1 MLNQRPVLRFENS
14 SLAGVIRSICA
25 VLDKVCSCRH
35 HVFLMAGESLVA
47 NERVET
53 LKEKLTRH
61 PIYESVETLRDLRC
75 FMEHHIYAVWD
86 FMSLLKALQ
95 AAVAP
100 AQTPWMPSSRPELR
114 RFINEIVLGEECDDY
129 NVAGTKRFISHFE
142 LYLLSMDE
150 VKADTK
156 PIREFIS
163 VVNENGVGA
172 ALGLP
177 AVPQPAIEFVRS
189 TFRFIDEQQHHCTA
203 SAFAFGREDLI
214 PAMFGALLE
223 RMKISEVMAPNFHYY
238 LKRHTQLDAETHGP
252 LALQLVATLCGKN
265 DNRKKEAMRAAE
277 RALEARIVFWDG
289 VEAAMKN
296 PVVVD

>member
-1 MLNQRPVLRFENS
+1 MT
-14 SLAGVIRSICA
+14 
-25 VLDKVCSCRH
+25 
-35 HVFLMAGESLVA
+35 GEGLIA

-75 FMEHHIYAVWD
+75 FMEHHVYAVWD

-114 RFINEIVLGEECDDY
+114 RFINEIVLGEECDEY
-129 NVAGTKRFISHFE
+129 NFAGTRQFISHFE
-142 LYLLSMDE
+142 LYLLAMEE
-150 VKADTK
+150 VKADIR
-156 PIREFIS
+156 PIRQFIA
-163 VVNENGVGA
+163 VVNENGVET
-172 ALGLP
+172 ALRLP
-177 AVPQPAIEFVRS
+177 IVPQPAIGFVRS
-189 TFRFIDEQQHHCTA
+189 TFQFIDERNDHCTA

-223 RMKISEVMAPNFHYY
+223 RMKISEAMAPNFYYY

-252 LALQLVATLCGKN
+252 LALQLVATLCDQN
-265 DNRKKEAMRAAE
+265 VQREQEAMRAAE
-277 RALEARIVFWDG
+277 RALEARIAFWNG
-289 VEAAMKN
+289 VEAAIKN
-296 PVVVD
+296 RVIVD

>member
-1 MLNQRPVLRFENS
+1 
-14 SLAGVIRSICA
+14 
-25 VLDKVCSCRH
+25 
-35 HVFLMAGESLVA
+35 MAGESLIA

-61 PIYESVETLRDLRC
+61 PIYESVEMLQDLRC

-100 AQTPWMPSSRPELR
+100 AQTPWMPTSRPELR
-114 RFINEIVLGEECDDY
+114 RFINEIVLGEECDEYD
-129 NVAGTKRFISHFE
+129 VAGTRRFISHFE
-142 LYLLSMDE
+142 LYLLSMEE
-150 VKADTK
+150 VRADTR
-156 PIREFIS
+156 PIRQFIS
-163 VVNENGVGA
+163 VVNDNGVEA

-177 AVPQPAIEFVRS
+177 IVPQPAIEFVRS
-189 TFRFIDEQQHHCTA
+189 TFQFIHEQKDHCTA

-238 LKRHTQLDAETHGP
+238 LKRHTKLDAETHGP
-252 LALQLVATLCGKN
+252 LALQLVAMLCGKN
-265 DNRKKEAMRAAE
+265 ADREQEAVRTAE
-277 RALEARIVFWDG
+277 RALEARIVFWNG
-289 VEAAMKN
+289 VEAAVKHSG
-296 PVVVD
+296 VVN

>member
-1 MLNQRPVLRFENS
+1 
-14 SLAGVIRSICA
+14 
-25 VLDKVCSCRH
+25 
-35 HVFLMAGESLVA
+35 MAGENLIA

-61 PIYESVETLRDLRC
+61 PIYESIETVQHLRC

-100 AQTPWMPSSRPELR
+100 AQTPWMPTSRPELR
-114 RFINEIVLGEECDDY
+114 RVINQVVLGEECDEY
-129 NVAGTKRFISHFE
+129 NVAGTTRFISHFE
-142 LYLLSMDE
+142 LYLLSMEE
-150 VKADTK
+150 VRADTR
-156 PIREFIS
+156 PIRQFIS
-163 VVNENGVGA
+163 VVNENGVEA

-177 AVPQPAIEFVRS
+177 IVPRPAIKFVQS
-189 TFRFIDEQQHHCTA
+189 TFQFIREQKDHCTA

-214 PAMFGALLE
+214 PAMFGALVE

-252 LALQLVATLCGKN
+252 LALQLVTALCGKN
-265 DNRKKEAMRAAE
+265 DHREQEAMNAAE
-277 RALEARIVFWDG
+277 RALEARIVFWNG
-289 VEAAMKN
+289 VEAAVKHSG
-296 PVVVD
+296 VVN

>member
-1 MLNQRPVLRFENS
+1 
-14 SLAGVIRSICA
+14 
-25 VLDKVCSCRH
+25 
-35 HVFLMAGESLVA
+35 MAGENLIA

-53 LKEKLTRH
+53 LKEQLTRH
-61 PIYESVETLRDLRC
+61 PIYESIETLQHLRC

-114 RFINEIVLGEECDDY
+114 RFINEIVLGEECDEY
-129 NVAGTKRFISHFE
+129 NVAGKRRFISHFE
-142 LYLLSMDE
+142 LYLLSMEE
-150 VKADTK
+150 VNADTR
-156 PIREFIS
+156 PIRQFIS
-163 VVNENGVGA
+163 VVNENGVEA

-177 AVPQPAIEFVRS
+177 MVPRPAIEFVRS
-189 TFRFIDEQQHHCTA
+189 TFQFIHEQKDHCTA

-223 RMKISEVMAPNFHYY
+223 RMKITEVMAPNFHYY

-252 LALQLVATLCGKN
+252 LALQLVAMLCDKN
-265 DNRKKEAMRAAE
+265 ADREQEAVRTAE
-277 RALEARIVFWDG
+277 RALEARIVFWNG
-289 VEAAMKN
+289 VEAAVKN
-296 PVVVD
+296 SGVVN

>member
-1 MLNQRPVLRFENS
+1 V
-14 SLAGVIRSICA
+14 
-25 VLDKVCSCRH
+25 
-35 HVFLMAGESLVA
+35 AGESLIA

-53 LKEKLTRH
+53 LKEELTRH
-61 PIYESVETLRDLRC
+61 PIYASVETLQDLRC
-75 FMEHHIYAVWD
+75 FMEHHIFAVWD

-100 AQTPWMPSSRPELR
+100 AKTPWMPSSRPELR
-114 RFINEIVLGEECDDY
+114 RFINEIVLGEECDEY
-129 NVAGTKRFISHFE
+129 NVAGTRRFISHFD
-142 LYLLSMDE
+142 LYLLSMEE
-150 VKADTK
+150 VKADTR
-156 PIREFIS
+156 PIQQFIS
-163 VVNENGVGA
+163 VVKEKGVGA

-177 AVPQPAIEFVRS
+177 IVPEPAAEFVRS
-189 TFRFIDEQQHHCTA
+189 TFQIIHEQKDHCTA
-203 SAFAFGREDLI
+203 SAFAIGREDLI

-223 RMKISEVMAPNFHYY
+223 RMRISEVMAPNFHFY

-252 LALQLVATLCGKN
+252 LARQLVATLCGKN
-265 DNRKKEAMRAAE
+265 DDRQQEAMRAAE

>member
-1 MLNQRPVLRFENS
+1 ME
-14 SLAGVIRSICA
+14 
-25 VLDKVCSCRH
+25 
-35 HVFLMAGESLVA
+35 GESLIA
-47 NERVET
+47 NKRVET

-61 PIYESVETLRDLRC
+61 PIYESVETLQHLRC

-114 RFINEIVLGEECDDY
+114 RFINEIVLGEECDEY
-129 NVAGTKRFISHFE
+129 NVAGTRRFVSHFE
-142 LYLLSMDE
+142 LYLLSMEE
-150 VKADTK
+150 VRADTR
-156 PIREFIS
+156 PIRQFIS
-163 VVNENGVGA
+163 VVNDNGVEA

-177 AVPQPAIEFVRS
+177 IVPQPAIEFVRS
-189 TFRFIDEQQHHCTA
+189 TFQFINEQKDHCTA

-265 DNRKKEAMRAAE
+265 ASREQEAMRAAE
-277 RALEARIVFWDG
+277 RSLEARIVFWDG

>member
-1 MLNQRPVLRFENS
+1 
-14 SLAGVIRSICA
+14 
-25 VLDKVCSCRH
+25 
-35 HVFLMAGESLVA
+35 MAGGSLIA

-61 PIYESVETLRDLRC
+61 PIYESVETLQDLRC

-100 AQTPWMPSSRPELR
+100 AQSPWMPSSRPELR
-114 RFINEIVLGEECDDY
+114 RFINEIVLGEECDEY
-129 NVAGTKRFISHFE
+129 NVAGTTRFISHFE
-142 LYLLSMDE
+142 LYLLSMEE
-150 VKADTK
+150 VRADTR
-156 PIREFIS
+156 PIRQFIS
-163 VVNENGVGA
+163 VVNENGVEA

-177 AVPQPAIEFVRS
+177 IVPRPAIEFVQS
-189 TFRFIDEQQHHCTA
+189 TFQFIREQKDHCTA

-223 RMKISEVMAPNFHYY
+223 RMKISEGMAPNFHYY

-252 LALQLVATLCGKN
+252 LALQLVATLCDKN
-265 DNRKKEAMRAAE
+265 DRREQEARRAAE
-277 RALEARIVFWDG
+277 RALESRIVFWDG

>member
-1 MLNQRPVLRFENS
+1 MADENLITS
-14 SLAGVIRSICA
+14 
-25 VLDKVCSCRH
+25 
-35 HVFLMAGESLVA
+35 
-47 NERVET
+47 ERVET

-61 PIYESVETLRDLRC
+61 PIYESVETLQHLRC

-114 RFINEIVLGEECDDY
+114 RFVNEIVLGEECDEYD
-129 NVAGTKRFISHFE
+129 VAGTRRFISHFE
-142 LYLLSMDE
+142 LYLLSMEE
-150 VKADTK
+150 VKADTR
-156 PIREFIS
+156 PIRQFIS
-163 VVNENGVGA
+163 VVNENGVEA
-172 ALGLP
+172 ALSLP
-177 AVPQPAIEFVRS
+177 IVPRPAIEFVRS
-189 TFRFIDEQQHHCTA
+189 TFQFIHERKDHCTA

-252 LALQLVATLCGKN
+252 LALQLVAALCGE
-265 DNRKKEAMRAAE
+265 DANRAQDAMRAAE
-277 RALEARIVFWDG
+277 KALEARIVFWDG
-289 VEAAMKN
+289 VEAAMKKQTLKREN
-296 PVVVD
+296 

>member
-1 MLNQRPVLRFENS
+1 
-14 SLAGVIRSICA
+14 
-25 VLDKVCSCRH
+25 
-35 HVFLMAGESLVA
+35 MAGESLIA

-61 PIYESVETLRDLRC
+61 PIYESLETLQDLRC
-75 FMEHHIYAVWD
+75 FMEHHIFAVWD

-114 RFINEIVLGEECDDY
+114 RFINEIVLGEECDEY
-129 NVAGTKRFISHFE
+129 HVAGTKRFISHFE
-142 LYLLSMDE
+142 LYLLAMEE
-150 VKADTK
+150 VKADTR
-156 PIREFIS
+156 PIRHFIS
-163 VVNENGVGA
+163 VVNKNGVGA
-172 ALGLP
+172 ALDLP
-177 AVPQPAIEFVRS
+177 LVPRPAIEFVRS
-189 TFRFIDEQQHHCTA
+189 TFQFIDEHKDHCTA
-203 SAFAFGREDLI
+203 SAIAFGREDLI

-252 LALQLVATLCGKN
+252 LALQLVATLCDEN
-265 DNRKKEAMRAAE
+265 DQREQEAMRAAE
-277 RALEARIVFWDG
+277 RALKARITFWDG

-296 PVVVD
+296 PGVVD